1 MKFLMKFNYN
11 NKIKK
16 KMKNNNKDKEKQK
29 KIPVNCLKC
38 MGTGNINQPTI
49 RKDCDLSICIKC
61 KGTGIVWI

>member
-1 MKFLMKFNYN
+1 
-11 NKIKK
+11 
-16 KMKNNNKDKEKQK
+16 MKNNNKDLKKQK